1 MIFLRDSAKFGIPIQ
16 KFFSGKTAVVFLG
29 VIFLSTIAAVST
41 PNAPGGIAV
50 IRISGK
56 NAINI
61 ADKIFTPVGSKSV
74 KDMEGYTCAY
84 GIAHDNGERLD
95 DCILTVFR
103 EPHSYTGEN
112 IAEIS
117 CHGGLYVTKRILRA
131 VLKNGAENAEAG
143 EFTKRAYLNGKLD
156 LTQAE
161 AVMDIISAKGE
172 RELKMAENLREG
184 SAFRKAKKC
193 SEKLIKILGDL
204 AAWADYPEEDIP
216 EVKPENLCAEL
227 EEVRK
232 DLLSL
237 IENYDCGRIL
247 RQGVSTAIVGRPNVG
262 KSTLFNCLSGCE
274 RSIVT
279 DIAGTT
285 RDVVEESVKLGDIV
299 LRLADTAGIRQTDD
313 IIEGIGVDI
322 AEKLIDSSELI
333 IAVFDGNCPLTE
345 DDLKLIKKL
354 DNKKCIAV
362 INKSDLGICIDTS
375 EIEKNIIQIVYLS
388 AKENDGVER
397 LQSAVESL
405 FEINE
410 NSFSL
415 AVAVNERQKKCIDS
429 ALMYV
434 ESAVSALKNGEFLD
448 AVNVL
453 IDEAE
458 QNLLSLTG
466 EKVTDAVVD
475 EVFSRFC
482 VGK

>member
-1 MIFLRDSAKFGIPIQ
+1 M
-16 KFFSGKTAVVFLG
+16 
-29 VIFLSTIAAVST
+29 STIVAVST
-41 PNAPGGIAV
+41 PNAVGGIAV
-50 IRISGK
+50 IRISGD
-56 NAINI
+56 NSLDVAE
-61 ADKIFTPVGSKSV
+61 KIFKPSGDRRIKE
-74 KDMEGYTCAY
+74 MAGYTCCY

-103 EPHSYTGEN
+103 APHSYTGEDVV
-112 IAEIS
+112 EIS
-117 CHGGLYVTKRILRA
+117 CHGGIYVTRQILRTA
-131 VLKNGAENAEAG
+131 LKNGAENAGAG

-184 SAFRKAKKC
+184 SAFRKAKEC
-193 SEKLIKILGDL
+193 SGKLMKILGDL

-216 EVKPENLCAEL
+216 EVQPENLCREL
-227 EEVRK
+227 KEIRK
-232 DLLSL
+232 ELLSL
-237 IENYDCGRIL
+237 IENYDSGRII
-247 RQGVSTAIVGRPNVG
+247 REGVSAVIVGRPNVG

-285 RDVVEESVKLGDIV
+285 RDVVEESVKIGDIV
-299 LRLADTAGIRQTDD
+299 LRLADTAGIRDTDD

-322 AEKLIDSSELI
+322 AEKMIYSSELV
-333 IAVFDGNCPLTE
+333 IAVFDGNSPLTE
-345 DDLKLIKKL
+345 DDLNLIKKI
-354 DNKKCIAV
+354 DNKKTVAV
-362 INKSDLGICIDTS
+362 INKSDLGIYPEIS
-375 EIEKNIIQIVYLS
+375 EIEKYIEHTVYLS
-388 AKENDGVER
+388 AKESSGIEK
-397 LQSAVESL
+397 LQSAIEAV

-410 NSFSL
+410 NSFL
-415 AVAVNERQKKCIDS
+415 QPAVANERQKKCIDN
-429 ALMYV
+429 ALVCV
-434 ESAVSALKNGEFLD
+434 ESAVSALENGELLD

-458 QNLLSLTG
+458 QYLLSLTG

>member
-1 MIFLRDSAKFGIPIQ
+1 M
-16 KFFSGKTAVVFLG
+16 
-29 VIFLSTIAAVST
+29 STIAAVST

-56 NAINI
+56 DALNI
-61 ADKIFTPVGSKSV
+61 AEKVFTPAGNKNVQ
-74 KDMEGYTCAY
+74 DMEGYTCAY
-84 GIAHDNGERLD
+84 GIAHDGGERLD

-131 VLKNGAENAEAG
+131 ILKNGAENAGAG

-172 RELKMAENLREG
+172 RELKMAENLRDG
-184 SAFRKAKKC
+184 LAFKKAKAC
-193 SEKLIKILGDL
+193 SDKLLKILGDL

-216 EVKPENLCAEL
+216 EVRPENLCEEL

-232 DLLSL
+232 ELSSL
-237 IENYDCGRIL
+237 TENYDCGRIL
-247 RQGVSTAIVGRPNVG
+247 REGISTAIVGRPNVG

-285 RDVVEESVKLGDIV
+285 RDVVEESVRLGDIT

-333 IAVFDGNCPLTE
+333 IAVFDGNCPLTV
-345 DDLKLIKKL
+345 DDLNLIKKL
-354 DNKKCIAV
+354 NYKKCIAV
-362 INKSDLGICIDTS
+362 INKSDLEICLDIS
-375 EIEKNIIQIVYLS
+375 EIEKYIQQTVYLS
-388 AKENDGVER
+388 AKENDGIER
-397 LQSAVESL
+397 LKSAVESL

-410 NSFSL
+410 NSFSS

-429 ALMYV
+429 ALMCV